1 MFPFN
6 EALSYRMIKLF
17 LKNKNVMMNINQK
30 KETIYFIVPRF
41 PYRYITECEF
51 ILKILKIKGYSFP
64 LSLTSLINLTD
75 ETQWHIVVTDE
86 NISKINDKI
95 KPSLVVLTAMS
106 CFYNRAVEIAEKFK
120 QKNIPVICG
129 GIHVSLYKNIQS
141 HPFSSIVIGE
151 GEDVWNV
158 ILNDYKQGALR
169 PVYTNDRHSPLLEI
183 NPEKVNR
190 YIDYSKYLFYSIQ
203 ATRGCPFDCN
213 FCSVKEF
220 NGRETRHR
228 TVGSIVNE
236 VNYVKKT
243 KQELFFVDDNI
254 IGDKKYVKELFNAL
268 IRQNIFWSSQSSINI
283 AFENDMLQLAAQSG
297 CEYLF
302 LGFESTQEESLE
314 LLNKQ
319 INLSIKDKYG
329 EIISNIRSHGIDITA
344 SFIIGN
350 DSDTKE
356 SFSQLVHF
364 IEENNIVFA
373 MINILTPLPGT
384 KLFETMSGASRITDD
399 NLNHYDGQHAVFAP
413 AQMSA
418 SDLEKGLCSIY
429 SEIYNLNSL
438 YRRTKAILSEYKFFD
453 KRNSSNMNK
462 SFSGLL
468 RDLWNILRFVYHLL
482 FTNSAHVL
490 MKRLL
495 FVFKM
500 LHLLFDE
507 KVRGKRNIFIFI
519 VQCISLND
527 FSRHAIKQLQK
538 RNQ

>member
-1 MFPFN
+1 
-6 EALSYRMIKLF
+6 
-17 LKNKNVMMNINQK
+17 MMNTSQR

-75 ETQWHIVVTDE
+75 ETQWRILVTDE
-86 NISKINDKI
+86 NISRINYNI
-95 KPSLVVLTAMS
+95 QPSLVVLTAMS

-151 GEDVWNV
+151 GEDVWNK
-158 ILNDYKQGALR
+158 ILNDYKKGTLK
-169 PVYTNDRHSPLLEI
+169 PVYTNDLHSPLVEI
-183 NPEKVNR
+183 NSEKVNR

-203 ATRGCPFDCN
+203 ATRGCPFNCN

-228 TVGSIVNE
+228 TVESIVNE
-236 VNYVKKT
+236 INFVKKT
-243 KQELFFVDDNI
+243 KQDLFFVDDNI
-254 IGDKKYVKELFNAL
+254 IGDKKYAKELFNAL

-283 AFENDMLQLAAQSG
+283 AFENDVLQLAARSG
-297 CEYLF
+297 CEYFF
-302 LGFESTQEESLE
+302 LGFESTQKESLE
-314 LLNKQ
+314 LFNKQ
-319 INLSIKDKYG
+319 INLSNKDKYG

-356 SFSQLVHF
+356 SFQQLVHF

-384 KLFETMSGASRITDD
+384 KLFETMSKASRIMDD
-399 NLNHYDGQHAVFAP
+399 DLNHYDGQHAVFSP

-418 SDLEKGLCSIY
+418 SDLEKGLCSVY

-438 YRRTKAILSEYKFFD
+438 YRKTKAILCEYNFFD
-453 KRNSSNMNK
+453 KRNSLNMNK
-462 SFSGLL
+462 SFSGML
-468 RDLWNILRFVYHLL
+468 RDLWNILRFVYHLV

-490 MKRLL
+490 MNRLV

-500 LHLLFDE
+500 LLLLFDE
-507 KVRGKRNIFIFI
+507 NVRGKRNIFIFI

-527 FSRHAIKQLQK
+527 FSRHAIKQIQK